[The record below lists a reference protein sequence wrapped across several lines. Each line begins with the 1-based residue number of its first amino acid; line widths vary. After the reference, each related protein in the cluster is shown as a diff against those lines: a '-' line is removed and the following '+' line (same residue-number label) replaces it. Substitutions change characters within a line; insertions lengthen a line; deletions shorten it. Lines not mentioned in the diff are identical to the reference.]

1 VIEATSRLSPQAL
14 RSLQRLLFATAAL
27 GLGLGVET
35 TILHLTSDPLADVHA
50 YYDAAVRLNLGQSL
64 YPLGADP
71 NLPGFYRYPPLLAIL
86 LRPFASLPFG
96 VFAAGWELLI
106 VAAFGAT
113 MYRLGLNR
121 RTLILASILALPIA
135 WSVIIGQAQVL
146 VTLLLAVGAP
156 WSVALAG
163 QLKLF
168 PALVGLYWLARGEWR
183 SFGAFVAWTLMFLLA
198 QVVLAPA
205 SLLAFVRISNLGEVG
220 NVRNISPYQVSP
232 ILWVVVV
239 ILGVVTV
246 VRLAPT
252 RWGWAAA
259 VALSVFATPRLL
271 VYMLGTLL
279 AAVRPVDPSR
289 NASAVPPVGE

>member
-1 VIEATSRLSPQAL
+1 VIEATSRLSPQTL
-14 RSLQRLLFATAAL
+14 RNLNRLVFATAML

-50 YYDAAVRLNLGQSL
+50 YYDAAVRLNGGQPL
-64 YPLGADP
+64 YPPGADP

-86 LRPFASLPFG
+86 LRPFASFPFE

-106 VAAFGAT
+106 VLAFGAT
-113 MYRLGLNR
+113 IYSLGLNR
-121 RTLILASILALPIA
+121 RTFMLASILALPIA

-183 SFGAFVAWTLMFLLA
+183 SFGAFVAWTLIFLLA
-198 QVVLAPA
+198 QFVLAPN
-205 SLLAFVRISNLGEVG
+205 SMLDFVRISNFGEVG
-220 NVRNISPYQVSP
+220 NVRNISPYQISP

-239 ILGVVTV
+239 IVGFVGV

-252 RWGWAAA
+252 RWGWTAAIA
-259 VALSVFATPRLL
+259 FSVFATPRLL

-279 AAVRPVDPSR
+279 AALRPTDRSQNTSVI
-289 NASAVPPVGE
+289 PPVGD